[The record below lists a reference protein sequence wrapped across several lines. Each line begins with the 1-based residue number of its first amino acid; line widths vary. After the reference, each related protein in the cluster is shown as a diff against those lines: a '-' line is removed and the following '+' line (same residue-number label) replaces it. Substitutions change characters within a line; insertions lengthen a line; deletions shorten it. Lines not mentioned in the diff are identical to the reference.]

1 MIFTKGKCVNCD
13 APISTGILCLE
24 CIPSPSPTN
33 IPVRIV
39 RLSEMVEGEVGFTE
53 EYAVFEAEGKL
64 YVIGSAQ
71 VSPKRDGYKTTKVRV
86 RKGII
91 EVDRM
96 TINLEDLWIGWP
108 EMNEETDYLAAKLV

>member
-1 MIFTKGKCVNCD
+1 
-13 APISTGILCLE
+13 
-24 CIPSPSPTN
+24 
-33 IPVRIV
+33 
-39 RLSEMVEGEVGFTE
+39 MVEGEVGFTE

-86 RKGII
+86 RKGIV

-96 TINLEDLWIGWP
+96 TIDLDDLWIGWP